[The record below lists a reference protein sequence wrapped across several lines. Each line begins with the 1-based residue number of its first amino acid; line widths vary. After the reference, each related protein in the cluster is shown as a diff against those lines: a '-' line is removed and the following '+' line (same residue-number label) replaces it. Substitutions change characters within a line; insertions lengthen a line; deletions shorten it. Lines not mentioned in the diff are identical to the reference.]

1 MQERGFAEI
10 GFREWDTGFWPGS
23 VAVIVALAGGVG
35 GAKLAQGL
43 MLALPVDELAVVVN
57 TADDFDLFGLRI
69 CPDLDTVL
77 YTLAGIA
84 NPETGWGIAGDT
96 FVTLAALTRY
106 GRDPWFK
113 LGDQDFATH
122 IARTERLHE
131 GEPLTAVMSE
141 LSAALDV
148 SATILP
154 MTDEPVATT
163 VLTSAGRLAFQ
174 DYFVRRH
181 QSDEVLGVTFE
192 GIENAGPTSAVRE
205 AIMRADVIVFCPSNP
220 IVSIGPILALPGM
233 RDLIHGSQAP
243 VVAMSPIIGGR
254 ALKGPAD
261 RMLAG
266 LGHEV
271 SPLGVARIYG
281 ELIQGMVI
289 DEIDREQAESIR
301 NDLGID
307 VLVTATVMG
316 GTESRRTLAADVIA
330 FGHRLA
336 TGSTRR

>member
-1 MQERGFAEI
+1 M
-10 GFREWDTGFWPGS
+10 
-23 VAVIVALAGGVG
+23 IVALAGGVG

-43 MLALPVDELAVVVN
+43 MLALPPGELAVVVN

-96 FVTLAALTRY
+96 FVTLEALTRY

-122 IARTERLHE
+122 IARTERLRD
-131 GEPLTAVMSE
+131 GAPLTAIMSE
-141 LSAALDV
+141 LSAALGI
-148 SATILP
+148 SASILP

-163 VLTSAGRLAFQ
+163 VLTPAGLLAFQ

-192 GIENAGPTSAVRE
+192 GIETAGSTSAVRD
-205 AIMRADVIVFCPSNP
+205 AITGADLIIFCPSNP

-233 RDLIHGSQAP
+233 RDLVDRSQAP

-271 SPLGVARIYG
+271 SSLGVARIYG
-281 ELIQGMVI
+281 RLVQGMVI
-289 DEIDREQAESIR
+289 DEIDREQAASIR
-301 NDLGID
+301 SDLGID
-307 VLVTATVMG
+307 VLVTGTVMG
-316 GTESRRTLAADVIA
+316 GAESRRTLAADVIA
-330 FGHRLA
+330 FGHTLTA
-336 TGSTRR
+336 GSTRR